1 MGAETICSGAC
12 NPLASHDWF
21 RITFIDC
28 ETVPFHVT
36 ASLII
41 AFFKYCLFYSFLD
54 FQKKVLRC
62 FAELKDLLTRLGKVY
77 EREESDFFV
86 ETVKTHEEYQELEE
100 SFEDPEKKKLFVS
113 STFHAFAIKL
123 MCS

>member
-1 MGAETICSGAC
+1 M
-12 NPLASHDWF
+12 
-21 RITFIDC
+21 
-28 ETVPFHVT
+28 
-36 ASLII
+36 SLII

-77 EREESDFFV
+77 EPESDFFV

-100 SFEDPEKKKLFVS
+100 SLEDPEKRKLLVS
-113 STFHAFAIKL
+113 SAFHAFAVKL